1 MSIGNALSEQ
11 LSAKVTELKQAVSAV
26 GEENAA
32 RRPVDGEWC
41 AKEVLSHLAGEDS
54 SAIVDRLN
62 RFVVE
67 DTPELELTPGV
78 SAFTPD
84 RAQTSLAGLMSRVES
99 QYGQLETFLA
109 GLTDEQF
116 ARKAHVVALK
126 GSPMGE
132 YPTLSQ
138 WAGFAINIHLG
149 GHVNQLRSLA

>member
-11 LSAKVTELKQAVSAV
+11 LSAKVTELRQAVSAV

-54 SAIVDRLN
+54 STIVDRLN

-84 RAQTSLAGLMSRVES
+84 RAQTSLAGL
-99 QYGQLETFLA
+99 
-109 GLTDEQF
+109 TDEQF
-116 ARKAHVVALK
+116 SRKAHVIALK